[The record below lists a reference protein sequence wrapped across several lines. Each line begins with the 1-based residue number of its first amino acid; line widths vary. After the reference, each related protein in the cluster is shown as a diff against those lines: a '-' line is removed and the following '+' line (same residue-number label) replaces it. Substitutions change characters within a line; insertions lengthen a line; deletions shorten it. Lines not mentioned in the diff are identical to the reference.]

1 MQTVPSHIIE
11 LKDVIKPLNECEV
24 RRTGFKG
31 FFYLLKIIIIMAK
44 IILSN
49 GVINVEEHYNEIKT
63 KERVGDWIELTENN
77 IELKQVERITGV
89 KGDFRIFI
97 NINHIQCI
105 KP

>member
-1 MQTVPSHIIE
+1 
-11 LKDVIKPLNECEV
+11 
-24 RRTGFKG
+24 
-31 FFYLLKIIIIMAK
+31 MAK
-44 IILSN
+44 IILTN

-77 IELKQVERITGV
+77 IELKQVERVTGV
-89 KGDFRIFI
+89 KGDFRVFI

>member
-1 MQTVPSHIIE
+1 
-11 LKDVIKPLNECEV
+11 V
-24 RRTGFKG
+24 RACGFNG
-31 FFYLLKIIIIMAK
+31 VFLFTKIIIIMAK

-77 IELKQVERITGV
+77 IELKQVERVTGV
-89 KGDFRIFI
+89 KGDFRVFI
-97 NINHIQCI
+97 NINQIQCI

>member
-1 MQTVPSHIIE
+1 MVPSHNIE
-11 LKDVIKPLNECEV
+11 LKGIIDPLNECEV
-24 RRTGFKG
+24 RGAGFQG
-31 FFYLLKIIIIMAK
+31 VFLFTKIIIIMAK

-77 IELKQVERITGV
+77 IELKQVERVTNV
-89 KGDFRIFI
+89 KGDFRVFI

>member
-1 MQTVPSHIIE
+1 
-11 LKDVIKPLNECEV
+11 
-24 RRTGFKG
+24 
-31 FFYLLKIIIIMAK
+31 MAK

-77 IELKQVERITGV
+77 IELKQVEKVTGV
-89 KGDFRIFI
+89 KGDFRILI

>member
-1 MQTVPSHIIE
+1 
-11 LKDVIKPLNECEV
+11 
-24 RRTGFKG
+24 
-31 FFYLLKIIIIMAK
+31 MAK

-77 IELKQVERITGV
+77 IELKQVERATGV